1 MFSEKFSYLDFD
13 IYSRR
18 LSFFYKNKEKL
29 GSTFG
34 FILTVLYII
43 ISFILFLVYFINT
56 IRRKEF
62 TAADS
67 TIYPIEIP
75 SIELNNN
82 LFYLAFGLEHPTS
95 LTRYIDERI
104 YYPKVFYIE
113 KYKVDGEF
121 KTSST
126 TFLNV
131 ERCDINKFGDRY
143 KEMFGS
149 KNLDNSYCL
158 QDFNVT
164 LEGGFKYDKMSLI
177 KINIYPCINSSENN
191 NHCKPKD
198 IIDEYLTSTYFS
210 ILSKDIGL
218 NPFNYSFPTITIFQ
232 DLYTTI
238 DKSLLK
244 EFIIYFGITE
254 IDTDIGLFSNI
265 IKKEIYLKYLND
277 FHSFFFLNDEDYKS
291 GKEILNAEIR
301 LGDNIHFQ
309 KRTYTKMS
317 QVFSTTGGYMQVIYT
332 LFGLIALL
340 TKKISIE
347 KKLLNSLF
355 NFNIKQKKIILCIE
369 YKKKLD
375 YISSLD
381 KDKKN
386 SFIPYEAK
394 KTLMNRK
401 NNKRSSINLMKR
413 NNNVLDKM
421 VIKKTETGPIVYKSN
436 NNESIIQNNNIEEG
450 TFHMFNKLS
459 KNKKKNANL
468 FDQSVNRSK
477 VNMIYKESNSY
488 LNDVQNLNGSI
499 SPNKK
504 RVKKSKSNFDLIKLE
519 KTIKLSH
526 QKDWSNI
533 HFNFLDYYCLGKM
546 KKKNVEIELFH
557 FGYNFYKSQMDII
570 NFINIILLTQII
582 MMRQTD
588 KKQNILSQTI
598 ELSIN

>member
-1 MFSEKFSYLDFD
+1 MFSSKFSYLDFD

-34 FILTVLYII
+34 FILTALYII

-56 IRRKEF
+56 IRRKEVI
-62 TAADS
+62 AADS

-75 SIELNNN
+75 SIEINNN
-82 LFYLAFGLEHPTS
+82 LFYLAFGLEHPTK
-95 LTRYIDERI
+95 LNRYIDERI
-104 YYPKVFYIE
+104 YYPKVFFIE
-113 KYKVDGEF
+113 KIKVNGEF
-121 KTSST
+121 EISST
-126 TFLNV
+126 TFLKV
-131 ERCDINKFGDRY
+131 ERCNINKFGDEY
-143 KEMFGS
+143 KEVFGN
-149 KNLDNSYCL
+149 KDLNNSYCL
-158 QDFNVT
+158 QDLNVT
-164 LEGGFKYDKMSLI
+164 LEGGYKYDKMSLI
-177 KINIYPCINSSENN
+177 KINIYPCKNSSENN

-210 ILSKDIGL
+210 ILAKDIGL
-218 NPFNYSFPTITIFQ
+218 NPFNYSFPVVTIFQ

-244 EFIIYFGITE
+244 EFIIYFGINE

-265 IKKEIYLKYLND
+265 IKKEIYLKYMKD
-277 FHSFFFLNDEDYKS
+277 FHSFFFLNEEDYKS
-291 GKEILNAEIR
+291 GKEILTAEIR

-317 QVFSTTGGYMQVIYT
+317 QVLSTTGGYMQVIYT

-369 YKKKLD
+369 YKKKID

-381 KDKKN
+381 KDRKC

-394 KTLMNRK
+394 KTLMDLK
-401 NNKRSSINLMKR
+401 KKRSSINLINR
-413 NNNVLDKM
+413 NTNVLDKM
-421 VIKKTETGPIVYKSN
+421 VIKRTDSGPIVYKSKI
-436 NNESIIQNNNIEEG
+436 NESLNQSNKIEEG
-450 TFHMFNKLS
+450 LFHKFMKLA
-459 KNKKKNANL
+459 KKKELNKNL
-468 FDQSVNRSK
+468 VDQSINRSK
-477 VNMIYKESNSY
+477 INMIYKESNSN
-488 LNDVQNLNGSI
+488 LNDIQQLNGSI

-504 RVKKSKSNFDLIKLE
+504 RVKKSRSNFDSIK
-519 KTIKLSH
+519 IKKNIKISR

-533 HFNFLDYYCLGKM
+533 SFNFLDYYCLRKM
-546 KKKNVEIELFH
+546 TKKNVEIELFH
-557 FGYNFYKSQMDII
+557 FGYNFFRSQMDII
-570 NFINIILLTQII
+570 NFINIILLAQII

-588 KKQNILSQTI
+588 KKQNIMSQTI
-598 ELSIN
+598 ELSIK

>member
-1 MFSEKFSYLDFD
+1 MFSSKFSYLDFD

-34 FILTVLYII
+34 FILTALYII

-56 IRRKEF
+56 IRRKEV

-75 SIELNNN
+75 SIEINNN
-82 LFYLAFGLEHPTS
+82 LFYLAFGLEHPTK
-95 LTRYIDERI
+95 LNRYIDERI
-104 YYPKVFYIE
+104 YYPKVFFIE
-113 KYKVDGEF
+113 KIKVNGEF
-121 KTSST
+121 EISST
-126 TFLNV
+126 TFLKV
-131 ERCDINKFGDRY
+131 ERCNINKFGDEY
-143 KEMFGS
+143 KEVFGN
-149 KNLDNSYCL
+149 KDLNNSYCL
-158 QDFNVT
+158 QDLNVT
-164 LEGGFKYDKMSLI
+164 LEGGYKYDKMSLI
-177 KINIYPCINSSENN
+177 KINIYPCKNSSENN

-210 ILSKDIGL
+210 ILAKDIGL
-218 NPFNYSFPTITIFQ
+218 NPFNYSFPVVTIFQ

-244 EFIIYFGITE
+244 EFIIYFGINE

-265 IKKEIYLKYLND
+265 IKKEIYLKYMKD
-277 FHSFFFLNDEDYKS
+277 FHSFFFLNEEDYKS
-291 GKEILNAEIR
+291 GKEILTAEIR

-317 QVFSTTGGYMQVIYT
+317 QVLSTTGGYMQVIYT

-347 KKLLNSLF
+347 EKLLNSLF

-369 YKKKLD
+369 YKKKID

-381 KDKKN
+381 KDRKC

-394 KTLMNRK
+394 KTLMDLK
-401 NNKRSSINLMKR
+401 KKRSSINLINR
-413 NNNVLDKM
+413 NTNVLDKM
-421 VIKKTETGPIVYKSN
+421 VIKRTDSGPIVYKSKI
-436 NNESIIQNNNIEEG
+436 NESLNQSNKIEEG
-450 TFHMFNKLS
+450 LFHKFMKLA
-459 KNKKKNANL
+459 KKKELNKNL
-468 FDQSVNRSK
+468 VDQSINRSK
-477 VNMIYKESNSY
+477 INMIYKESNSN
-488 LNDVQNLNGSI
+488 LNDIQQLNGSI

-504 RVKKSKSNFDLIKLE
+504 RVKKSRSNFDSIK
-519 KTIKLSH
+519 IKKNIKISR

-533 HFNFLDYYCLGKM
+533 SFNFLDYYCLRKM
-546 KKKNVEIELFH
+546 TKKNVEIELFH
-557 FGYNFYKSQMDII
+557 FGYNFFRSQMDII
-570 NFINIILLTQII
+570 NFINIILLAQII

-588 KKQNILSQTI
+588 KKQNIMSQTI
-598 ELSIN
+598 ELSIK